1 MEDRVSEPEEI
12 IVDVSGMTCTSC
24 EPSVVKALESVPGV
38 RRASAS
44 FGDSIAR
51 VTADGAVAPKA
62 VVAALEN
69 AGYGG
74 TVRVRASQPAA
85 ADRTGA
91 GDYDLV
97 VLGGGSAGFAAA
109 IKVAESGGRVALI
122 NAGTLGGTCVNVG
135 CIPSKALIRAAEA
148 NHRRRHHPF
157 NGIPSGNGAVDWS
170 AVRDQKDALVAGLRQ
185 AKYRDVL
192 AAYPSVTLFEE
203 RGTVASDGSVRLASG
218 IVVKGKGLVV
228 TTGSSPKVPPIPGL
242 EDAGYL
248 TSTTLMELEA
258 LPDSLIVIGASI
270 IAMELGQAYFRLGVK
285 VSVMTR
291 RSAVLPHEDLA
302 IGQALTGY
310 AREEGMEIIT
320 GVSYQRVDRDGRY
333 TVHFTRDGQ
342 TQAVS
347 AEQLLIATGRQP
359 NTSGFGLEEAG
370 VELGPGGEIVVDDH
384 LRTGNSAIY
393 AAGDVT
399 GEPMYVYVAA
409 YAGSLAA
416 DNVMGPQKT
425 YDLSALPKVTFTDP
439 SVAAVGLSEAEAR
452 EQGYNV
458 ITSTLPLEYVP
469 RSQAAHDTRGFV
481 KLVADG
487 ATRRILG
494 AHILASEAG
503 EMIMEPTLAI
513 KFGLTIEDITSTF
526 HPYLT
531 LSEGIKL
538 AAQTFDKDVA
548 QLSCCAA

>member
-1 MEDRVSEPEEI
+1 MSKPEEI

-38 RRASAS
+38 RRVSAS
-44 FGDSIAR
+44 FGEKIAR
-51 VTADGAVAPKA
+51 VTTDGVVATNG
-62 VVAALEN
+62 VVAALEA

-74 TVRVRASQPAA
+74 TVRGPAPRPA
-85 ADRTGA
+85 VTDGVGA
-91 GDYDLV
+91 GAYDLV

-109 IKVAESGGRVALI
+109 IKAAESGGRVALI

-135 CIPSKALIRAAEA
+135 CVPSKTLIRAAEA

-157 NGIPSGNGAVDWS
+157 DGIPSGNGAVDWS
-170 AVRDQKDALVAGLRQ
+170 AIRDQKDDLVAQLRQ

-192 AAYPSVTLFEE
+192 ASYPGITLFEE
-203 RGTVASDGSVRLASG
+203 RGTVASDGSVTLASG
-218 IVVKGKGLVV
+218 TVVKGKGLVV
-228 TTGSSPKVPPIPGL
+228 TTGSSPRVPPIPGL

-248 TSTTLMELEA
+248 TSTTLMEMEV
-258 LPDSLIVIGASI
+258 LPESLIVIGASI
-270 IAMELGQAYFRLGVK
+270 IAMELGQAYSRLGVN

-291 RSAVLPHEDLA
+291 RGAVLPHEDPA
-302 IGQALTGY
+302 IGEALMGY
-310 AREEGMEIIT
+310 ARDEGMEILT
-320 GVSYQRVDRDGRY
+320 EVSYDRVERKGQY
-333 TVHFTRDGQ
+333 AVHYTRDGQ
-342 TQAVS
+342 MQAIS
-347 AEQLLIATGRQP
+347 AEQLLIATGRRP
-359 NTSGFGLEEAG
+359 NTSGFGIGEAG
-370 VELGPGGEIVVDDH
+370 VGLGPNGQIVVDEH
-384 LRTGNSAIY
+384 LRTGNPAIY

-409 YAGSLAA
+409 HAGSLAA
-416 DNVMGPQKT
+416 DNVLGAQQT

-439 SVAAVGLSEAEAR
+439 GVAAVGLSEAEAE
-452 EQGYNV
+452 EQGYQV

-469 RSQAAHDTRGFV
+469 RSLAAHDTRGFV

-487 ATRRILG
+487 ASRRILG
-494 AHILASEAG
+494 AQILASEAG

-531 LSEGIKL
+531 LAEGIKL